1 MKRLPQAVMFQQP
14 AVLGEE
20 KGATPPQQTTT
31 TEKPYIV
38 DKILKNKHFW
48 NSAQLLFFPSSTSYF
63 WNTSQ

>member
-38 DKILKNKHFW
+38 DKILKNKHF
-48 NSAQLLFFPSSTSYF
+48 
-63 WNTSQ
+63 